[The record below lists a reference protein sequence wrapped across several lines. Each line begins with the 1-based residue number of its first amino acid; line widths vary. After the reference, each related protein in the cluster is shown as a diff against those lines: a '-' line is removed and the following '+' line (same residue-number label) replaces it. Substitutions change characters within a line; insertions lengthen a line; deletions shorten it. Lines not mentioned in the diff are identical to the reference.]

1 MRKILLLFAA
11 IVCAAGM
18 WAQMEGD
25 KLAINHEEF
34 NNVPQYFQNIT
45 YNAATQTLSFTDTY
59 QSSVS
64 MKRLYELHIYSRTA
78 LSDIC
83 ALYSP
88 WGKSPEQ
95 DQYNYSYGEWV
106 DDGGHIT
113 FMELELTSISRSK
126 RTYETPSATTG
137 GTVNWNI
144 SEAIAACI
152 AEGVT
157 NIHISLSGA
166 YYKNEK
172 YLYYESSMED
182 LNYGYYEKNC
192 LDINLPKVLTFE
204 VSTPSDEVKYSETLQ
219 INCHIQAASNTL
231 LTFLYYDVK
240 ESKYNEVYSYM
251 LSAEEAQQGAN
262 VSYTKSFW
270 DDDVEA
276 QRTYMVRAYVDGS
289 FQEAKELTINFKYPL
304 SINSGNPS
312 YYGAG
317 ETVYLAKQAC
327 MGYTARTTK
336 DVPVVI
342 EDMGDSY
349 RLSMPAC
356 QLWLKTEATKYT
368 VQFRDYDN
376 TVLKTEKVLCGND
389 ATPPTPPTHAGMTFN
404 GWDKPYTNIHASQVI
419 RARYSYD
426 GVETLLTYSHE
437 IAKPGDDVVFG
448 MKVKTPS
455 PVSAQATLQAA
466 WLDDENDE
474 LNFGDIGY
482 KYTYT
487 AEEAAAGTSATKV
500 LTVLPTGSLN
510 YGHRARYFRMRV
522 RLYGSSNDI
531 YSNIIRI
538 DTYYP
543 VTISGEASA
552 WSTLRDANGATIDAS
567 NGKELYVRPLDTIGA
582 FTPVRSCPLEFQFF
596 PSPAGNTIDA
606 GNYWVVV
613 PRGYGEGTLT
623 ITRHKHQVLF
633 YCEGHFD
640 GYWRTVYG
648 DGVYE
653 PQEVSCGGA
662 ATPPDV
668 VAEVPEGK
676 LFRGWKARGEYA
688 DDAYTCVKQDM
699 AFDALLEDEP
709 EGIEQIPVPQDK
721 ARKYMIDGTIF
732 IALPDGKVYNIRGM
746 RVR

>member
-1 MRKILLLFAA
+1 MIKKLFLFIAA
-11 IVCAAGM
+11 AMFATSM

-204 VSTPSDEVKYSETLQ
+204 VYTFSDEVRYSEALK
-219 INCHIQAASNTL
+219 IYCNIQAASNTL

-240 ESKYNEVYSYM
+240 ESKYKEVYSYM
-251 LSAEEAQQGAN
+251 LSGEEARQGAI

-276 QRTYMVRAYVDGS
+276 TRTYMVRAYVDGS
-289 FQEAKELTINFKYPL
+289 FQDYREITMNFKYPL
-304 SINSGNPS
+304 VINNGNPS
-312 YYGAG
+312 FYGAG
-317 ETVYLAKQAC
+317 ETVNLAKSTCTEYA
-327 MGYTARTTK
+327 TRTIK
-336 DVPVVI
+336 DVPVVV
-342 EDMGDSY
+342 EDMGSYY
-349 RLSMPAC
+349 RLAMPAC
-356 QLWLKTEATKYT
+356 ELWLTEKTKEFT

-376 TVLKTEKVLCGND
+376 TILKTEKVACGSN
-389 ATPPTPPTHAGMTFN
+389 ATPPSNPSHPDMTFV
-404 GWDKPYTNIHASQVI
+404 GWSRTCTNIQESQVI
-419 RARYSYD
+419 RALYTVG
-426 GVETLLTYSHE
+426 GV
-437 IAKPGDDVVFG
+437 DVRLSVESTGAIQGTSKTFNIY
-448 MKVKTPS
+448 VKSPS
-455 PVSAQATLQAA
+455 SVTTRAYLQAA
-466 WLDDENDE
+466 WIDTEDDELSFNDMSG
-474 LNFGDIGY
+474 NTDFTG
-482 KYTYT
+482 
-487 AEEAAAGTSATKV
+487 AEATAGTTKTRDV
-500 LTVLPTGSLN
+500 IVLPTGTNS
-510 YGHRARYFRMRV
+510 YGHRARYFRLRV
-522 RLYGSSNDI
+522 RLSGQDYWSNIVRIDVCYPILIQSTSDNTIASTKIGESMSIANGNVAI
-531 YSNIIRI
+531 YS
-538 DTYYP
+538 
-543 VTISGEASA
+543 
-552 WSTLRDANGATIDAS
+552 
-567 NGKELYVRPLDTIGA
+567 RPLDTIHVVERA
-582 FTPVRSCPLEFQFF
+582 ASACPLRFQWQS
-596 PSPAGNTIDA
+596 SPYAVDA
-606 GNYWVVV
+606 GDYWVVV
-613 PRGYGEGTLT
+613 PHATGENTLYVS
-623 ITRHKHQVLF
+623 REEHQVIF
-633 YCEGHFD
+633 YCEGLGD
-640 GYWRTVYG
+640 PYSSLIYG
-648 DGVYE
+648 EGAFE
-653 PQEVSCGGA
+653 PQDIECAMS
-662 ATPPDV
+662 ATPPDIV
-668 VAEVPEGK
+668 NELPADK
-676 LFRGWKARGEYA
+676 LFRGWKARGAYA
-688 DDAYTCVKQDM
+688 DDAYNYVLEDM
-699 AFDALLEDEP
+699 AFDALLETL
-709 EGIEQIPVPQDK
+709 EGIEQIPVPQEK
-721 ARKYMIDGTIF
+721 ARKYMIDGRIY
-732 IALPDGKVYNIRGM
+732 IALPDGHVYDINGL

>member
-1 MRKILLLFAA
+1 MRKFFSFIVAALFATS
-11 IVCAAGM
+11 M

-204 VSTPSDEVKYSETLQ
+204 VSTPSTEVKYSETLQ

-276 QRTYMVRAYVDGS
+276 HRTYMVRAYVDGS

-317 ETVYLAKQAC
+317 ETVNLAKQAC

-376 TVLKTEKVLCGND
+376 TILKTEKVACGGN
-389 ATPPTPPTHAGMTFN
+389 ATPPSNPSHPDMTFV
-404 GWDKPYTNIHASQVI
+404 GWSRTCTNIQESQVI
-419 RARYSYD
+419 RALYTVD
-426 GVETLLTYSHE
+426 GV
-437 IAKPGDDVVFG
+437 DVRLSVESTDAIQGASKTFNIY
-448 MKVKTPS
+448 VKSPS
-455 PVSAQATLQAA
+455 SVTTRAYLQAA
-466 WLDDENDE
+466 WIDTEDDELSFNDMSG
-474 LNFGDIGY
+474 NTDFTG
-482 KYTYT
+482 
-487 AEEAAAGTSATKV
+487 AEATAGTTKTRDV
-500 LTVLPTGSLN
+500 TVLPTGTNN
-510 YGHRARYFRMRV
+510 YGHRARYFRLRV
-522 RLYGSSNDI
+522 RLSGSSTDY
-531 YSNIIRI
+531 YSNIVRI
-538 DTYYP
+538 DVCYP
-543 VTISGEASA
+543 ILIQSSSDNTIASTQIGESMSIAHGNEAIYS
-552 WSTLRDANGATIDAS
+552 
-567 NGKELYVRPLDTIGA
+567 RPLDTIHVVDQA
-582 FTPVRSCPLEFQFF
+582 ASACPLRFQWQ
-596 PSPAGNTIDA
+596 SSAYEVDA
-606 GNYWVVV
+606 GDYWVVV
-613 PRGYGEGTLT
+613 PAESGENTLN
-623 ITRHKHQVLF
+623 ITREKHQVIF
-633 YCEGHFD
+633 YCEGLGD
-640 GYWRTVYG
+640 PYSSLMYG
-648 DGVYE
+648 AGAYE
-653 PQEVSCGGA
+653 PQEIECAMS

-668 VAEVPEGK
+668 AAELPEDK
-676 LFRGWKARGEYA
+676 LFRGWKARGDYA
-688 DDAYTCVKQDM
+688 DDAYNYVLEDM
-699 AFDALLEDEP
+699 AFDAILEDAP

-732 IALPDGKVYNIRGM
+732 IALPDGHVYNLNGI